1 MLRELRPVEPVYC
14 VYPARCRAAAREFLD
29 GFRGRALYAV
39 KANNDPVVLRCLVDA
54 GVAHFD
60 CASLEEIRQV
70 RAVAPQARCY
80 FMNPV
85 RLPGAARTARDDFG
99 VRHFVVDHPAA
110 LAPLFAEIEPR
121 GAIVFVRVAVH
132 HESARE
138 KLSEKFGTEP
148 EIAPRLLE
156 AVSEA
161 GAEPALAFNVGS
173 NVLSPD
179 AYVHGIEV
187 AAGILSGLPFRVRM
201 LDVGG
206 GFGRSYPDLDAPPL
220 ADYFAA
226 IERAAASLP
235 LADGGE
241 LLAEPGRALAAPG
254 VSAVTR
260 VLLRK
265 EDRLYLNDGMYG
277 ALWELRC
284 NGQKRYAVRC
294 FRDARELKD
303 DLRPFTVFGPTCD
316 SGDRLPSPIDL
327 PADIEAGDC
336 VEFESIGAY
345 SLSGRSDF
353 NGFFSDTVV
362 TIGR

>member
-1 MLRELRPVEPVYC
+1 V
-14 VYPARCRAAAREFLD
+14 
-29 GFRGRALYAV
+29 LYAV
-39 KANNDPVVLRCLVDA
+39 KANNDPVVLRHLADA
-54 GVAHFD
+54 GVGHFD
-60 CASLEEIRQV
+60 CASVAEIRQV
-70 RAVAPQARCY
+70 RAIAPEARCY

-85 RLPGAARTARDDFG
+85 RLPGAARTAHEEFG
-99 VRHFVVDHPAA
+99 IRHFVVDHPAA
-110 LAPLFAEIEPR
+110 LAPLFTEIEPHDSV
-121 GAIVFVRVAVH
+121 VFVRVAVH
-132 HESARE
+132 HDSARE

-148 EIAPRLLE
+148 AAAPRLLE
-156 AVSEA
+156 TIAKA

-179 AYVHGIEV
+179 AYVHGIEI
-187 AAGILSGLPFRVRM
+187 AAGILSGLPFRVRL
-201 LDVGG
+201 LDIGG
-206 GFGRSYPDLDAPPL
+206 GFGRSYPDVDAPPL
-220 ADYFAA
+220 GDYFAA
-226 IERAAASLP
+226 IDRAAAALP

-265 EDRLYLNDGMYG
+265 EDRVYVNDGMYG

-284 NGQKRYAVRC
+284 NGQKRYAVRSY
-294 FRDARELKD
+294 RDARELRGEH
-303 DLRPFTVFGPTCD
+303 RPFTVFGPTCD
-316 SGDRLPSPIDL
+316 SGDRLPAPIEL
-327 PADIEAGDC
+327 PADLDAGDY